1 MIQRIVRVTTLSR
14 EVEVAPSE
22 LGLENCEIR
31 VLIDEDSFFG
41 EMQIFIRKS
50 GDGQSTQSTDVIE
63 RRNMAALRV
72 LSIII
77 LEH

>member
-1 MIQRIVRVTTLSR
+1 M
-14 EVEVAPSE
+14 APSE

-50 GDGQSTQSTDVIE
+50 GDGQSTHQ
-63 RRNMAALRV
+63 RM
-72 LSIII
+72 
-77 LEH
+77 